1 MITYDLQK
9 RGKEALYVFLYRS
22 IRDDVL
28 NGTIHPHE
36 KLPSKRALAEHL
48 GVSVITVEN
57 AYAQLV
63 TEGYIYS
70 QKAKGFYANKVE
82 AEVKEKATK
91 SEYLEEKKHWEE
103 MEEEDHEYLIDFK
116 ANKSSLTH
124 FPASIWAKKVREVMS
139 LQDEELLKTVPY
151 NGLFVLRKA
160 IAEYLYRFRGLEV
173 YPNQIVIGAGTEY
186 LYGRLMQIF
195 DKNTI
200 MAIED
205 PGYKKFS
212 DISRS
217 CGISWRYIPIDDSGM
232 RVDMLKESGASVVH
246 ASPGNH
252 FPTGIIMPVARR
264 QELLRWAKEKDEHYI
279 VEDDYDCELR
289 YTGKMIPT
297 LFAKDDSES
306 VIYMNTFSKSLVP
319 SIRISYMVLP
329 KKLMHRYQDSLSFY
343 SCTVSSFEQMALA
356 KFISEGYFER
366 HINRMKNHYKA
377 QRHEILKAFS
387 ESDLMKIATIQE
399 NNAGTHFLLKVKTEL
414 SDEEIR
420 QRSMKED
427 MFLALLSDYCTIPQE
442 KWENTIVIN
451 YASIEKEKI
460 QLAVSLLEKIFET
473 DLIKK

>member
-1 MITYDLQK
+1 MITYDLEK
-9 RGKEALYVFLYRS
+9 RGKEALYVYLYRS
-22 IRDDVL
+22 IREDVL

-70 QKAKGFYANKVE
+70 KKAKGFFANKVE
-82 AEVKEKATK
+82 AELKDEAKD
-91 SEYLEEKKHWEE
+91 SEYLEEKKRWEE
-103 MEEEDHEYLIDFK
+103 MEEKEHEFLIDFK

-124 FPASIWAKKVREVMS
+124 FPTSIWAKKVREVLS

-160 IAEYLYRFRGLEV
+160 IAEYLYSFRGVEV
-173 YPNQIVIGAGTEY
+173 YPNQIIIGAGTEY
-186 LYGRLMQIF
+186 LYGRLMQLF
-195 DKNTI
+195 DSNTI

-212 DISRS
+212 EISKS
-217 CGISWRYIPIDDSGM
+217 CGISWRYIPIDDQGM
-232 RVDMLKESGASVVH
+232 RVDKLKESGANVVH
-246 ASPGNH
+246 SSPGNH
-252 FPTGIIMPVARR
+252 FPTGIVMPVARR
-264 QELLRWAKEKDEHYI
+264 QELLKWAGEKEEHYI
-279 VEDDYDCELR
+279 IEDDYDCELR

-297 LFAKDDSES
+297 LFAKDDTDS

-329 KKLMHRYQDSLSFY
+329 KKLMRRYQDSLSFY

-366 HINRMKNHYKA
+366 HINRMKNYYKA
-377 QRHEILKAFS
+377 QRHEILKAFGA
-387 ESDLMKIATIQE
+387 SDIMKIATIQE
-399 NNAGTHFLLKVKTEL
+399 QNAGTHFLLKMDTTL
-414 SDEEIR
+414 TDEQIR
-420 QRSMKED
+420 QRAIKED
-427 MFLALLSDYCTIPQE
+427 MYLALLSDYCTIPQK
-442 KWENTIVIN
+442 KWKKTIVIN
-451 YASIEKEKI
+451 YAGIEKEKI
-460 QLAVSLLEKIFET
+460 HLAVELLEKIFKT